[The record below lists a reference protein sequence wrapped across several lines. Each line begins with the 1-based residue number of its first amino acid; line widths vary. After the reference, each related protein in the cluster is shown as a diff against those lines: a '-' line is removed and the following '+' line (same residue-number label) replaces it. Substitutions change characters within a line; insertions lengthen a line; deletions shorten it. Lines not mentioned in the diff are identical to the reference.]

1 MKLRLKLFLTYLLLS
16 LLCLFIAGIL
26 IVLSE
31 QRYSRAEL
39 EKSMLF
45 ETELLSKIFA
55 PVLPNNTNPSKIDS
69 LTKELGH
76 KIEGRITVIDKTGK
90 VLGDSYESEKDV
102 PNMENHINRPEV
114 AEALRGG
121 VGKIARF
128 SYTIKTDMLYVAC
141 PIKDHTGIIGVVR
154 LAFPIIQLRH
164 YQNRIMGIVL
174 IGLLIALVFSLL
186 LSFVFAAGV
195 TKPLRQMMQV
205 SKRISQGDFTQKVKV
220 KTKDEIGELGQILN
234 GMSLELSAKIDQ
246 INEDKS
252 RLNSILSNMTEGV
265 LALDHRGKVLLVN
278 DALSRMFELDN
289 AYGKPYYEVIRDY
302 ALNQFIR
309 EVFSTKQVSRH
320 GSRAKSE
327 EISFFYPEE
336 RVFMVQSTL
345 VGSQKEDTVFAMFV
359 FYDITEL
366 KKVEKIRKDFVAN
379 VSHELK
385 TPLTSIKGFVEALQ
399 DGAINNTQQASHFLS
414 IISQHTERMNKIIS
428 DLLQL
433 SLIESEEFQ
442 LKIESFAIKEVIEGV
457 VSMLKSSAEKKS
469 QNIEI
474 KLYSEEQGVL
484 ADKHR
489 INQALT
495 NLVDNAIRYTPEKG
509 TIKIQTEDKGD
520 LIEIAVMDN
529 GIGIPSKDLPR
540 IFERFYTVDKS
551 RSRESGGT
559 GLGLSIVRHIIEAH
573 NGKVIVES
581 ELGKGSRFSFNLKKA

>member
-1 MKLRLKLFLTYLLLS
+1 MF
-16 LLCLFIAGIL
+16 
-26 IVLSE
+26 
-31 QRYSRAEL
+31 
-39 EKSMLF
+39 F
-45 ETELLSKIFA
+45 ETELLSKIFVPMLA
-55 PVLPNNTNPSKIDS
+55 NNPNQTKIDS
-69 LTKELGH
+69 LTKELGR
-76 KIEGRITVIDKTGK
+76 KIEGRITVMDKTGK
-90 VLGDSYESEKDV
+90 VLADSYESEKDV

-114 AEALRGG
+114 AKALRGG

-128 SYTIKTDMLYVAC
+128 SYTIKTDMLYVAY
-141 PIKDHTGIIGVVR
+141 PIRDHTEIIGVVR
-154 LAFPIIQLRH
+154 LALPIIQLKR
-164 YQNRIMGIVL
+164 YQNRIIDIVL
-174 IGLLIALVFSLL
+174 IGLWIALVFSLL
-186 LSFVFAAGV
+186 LSLVFSSKV

-205 SKRISQGDFTQKVKV
+205 SKKISQGDFTQKIKA

-234 GMSLELSAKIDQ
+234 GMSLELSGKIDQ

-252 RLNSILSNMTEGV
+252 KLDSVLSNMTEGV
-265 LALDHRGKVLLVN
+265 LALDYGGKVLLVN
-278 DALSRMFELDN
+278 DALSRMFELDDT
-289 AYGKPYYEVIRDY
+289 YGKLYYEVIRDY

-309 EVFSTKQVSRH
+309 EVLSTKQ
-320 GSRAKSE
+320 AKNM
-327 EISFFYPEE
+327 EISSFHPQE
-336 RVFMVQSTL
+336 RELMVQSTL
-345 VGSQKEDTVFAMFV
+345 VGSQKKNTVFAIFV

-442 LKIESFAIKEVIEGV
+442 LKTEPFEIKEAIESV

-474 KLYSEEQGVL
+474 KLYSEEQRVL
-484 ADKHR
+484 ADKYR

-509 TIKIQTEDKGD
+509 IIKIQTEDKGD
-520 LIEIAVMDN
+520 LIEIAIMDN

-540 IFERFYTVDKS
+540 IFERFYTVDKG

-559 GLGLSIVRHIIEAH
+559 GLGLSIVKHIIEAH

-581 ELGKGSRFSFNLKKA
+581 ELGKGSKFSFDLKKA

>member
-16 LLCLFIAGIL
+16 LLCLFIAGIM

-39 EKSMLF
+39 EKNMFF
-45 ETELLSKIFA
+45 ETELLSKILV
-55 PVLPNNTNPSKIDS
+55 PVLASNPSQTKIDN

-90 VLGDSYESEKDV
+90 VLGDSYENEKDV

-128 SYTIKTDMLYVAC
+128 SYTIKTDMLYVAY
-141 PIKDHTGIIGVVR
+141 PMRDRTGIIGVVR
-154 LAFPIIQLRH
+154 LALPIIQLKH
-164 YQNRIMGIVL
+164 YQNRIIDIVL

-186 LSFVFAAGV
+186 LSLLFSSKV

-205 SKRISQGDFTQKVKV
+205 SKKISQGDFTQKIKAR
-220 KTKDEIGELGQILN
+220 TKDEIGELGQILN
-234 GMSLELSAKIDQ
+234 GMSLELSSKIDQ
-246 INEDKS
+246 INEDKLKLDS
-252 RLNSILSNMTEGV
+252 VLSNMTEGV
-265 LALDHRGKVLLVN
+265 LALDYRGKVLLVN
-278 DALSRMFELDN
+278 DALGRMFELDS
-289 AYGKPYYEVIRDY
+289 AYGRLYYEVIRDY

-309 EVFSTKQVSRH
+309 EVFSTKQ
-320 GSRAKSE
+320 AKNMEFS
-327 EISFFYPEE
+327 SLHPQE
-336 RVFMVQSTL
+336 RELMVQSTL
-345 VGSQKEDTVFAMFV
+345 VGSQKENTVFTIFV

-366 KKVEKIRKDFVAN
+366 KRTEKIRRDFVAN

-399 DGAINNTQQASHFLS
+399 DGAINDSEQANQFLS

-433 SLIESEEFQ
+433 SLIESEGFQ
-442 LKIESFAIKEVIEGV
+442 LKIEPFAIKEVVEGV

-474 KLYSEEQGVL
+474 KLYSEEQRVL
-484 ADKHR
+484 ADKYR

-495 NLVDNAIRYTPEKG
+495 NLVDNAIRYTPEKS
-509 TIKIQTEDKGD
+509 TITIQTEDKGD
-520 LIEIAVMDN
+520 SIEIAVMDN

-540 IFERFYTVDKS
+540 IFERFYTVDKG

-559 GLGLSIVRHIIEAH
+559 GLGLSIVKHIIEAH

-581 ELGKGSRFSFNLKKA
+581 ELGKGSRFSFDLKKA

>member
-39 EKSMLF
+39 ERNMLF
-45 ETELLSKIFA
+45 ETELLSKLFV
-55 PVLPNNTNPSKIDS
+55 PVLTNNMSQTKIDS
-69 LTKELGH
+69 LTKELGS
-76 KIEGRITVIDKTGK
+76 KIEGRITVINKTGK

-114 AEALRGG
+114 ARALRGD
-121 VGKIARF
+121 VGKIVRF

-141 PIKDHTGIIGVVR
+141 PIKDDTGIIGVVR
-154 LAFPIIQLRH
+154 LAFPIIQLRQ
-164 YQNRIMGIVL
+164 YQNRIMDIVL
-174 IGLLIALVFSLL
+174 IGLLIALAFSLL
-186 LSFVFAAGV
+186 LSFVFSSKI
-195 TKPLRQMMQV
+195 TKPLRQMMRV
-205 SKRISQGDFTQKVKV
+205 SKKISQGDFTQKVKV
-220 KTKDEIGELGQILN
+220 KTKDEIGELSQILDQ
-234 GMSLELSAKIDQ
+234 MSLELSGKIDQ

-252 RLNSILSNMTEGV
+252 RLDSILSNMTEGV
-265 LALDHRGKVLLVN
+265 LALDHRGKVVLAN
-278 DALSRMFELDN
+278 DALSRMFELD
-289 AYGKPYYEVIRDY
+289 AVYGRLYYEAIRDY
-302 ALNQFIR
+302 ALNQFIQ
-309 EVFSTKQVSRH
+309 EVLSSKQ
-320 GSRAKSE
+320 AKNK
-327 EISFFYPEE
+327 EISFFHPQEK
-336 RVFMVQSTL
+336 VFMVQSTL
-345 VGSQKEDTVFAMFV
+345 VGSQKEDTVFAIFV

-366 KKVEKIRKDFVAN
+366 KKTEKIRKDFVAN

-399 DGAINNTQQASHFLS
+399 DGAINNTQQANYFLS

-433 SLIESEEFQ
+433 SLIEAEEFQ
-442 LKIESFAIKEVIEGV
+442 LKIEPFAIKEVIEGV
-457 VSMLKSSAEKKS
+457 ASMLKNSAEKKS
-469 QNIEI
+469 QNIEM
-474 KLYSEEQGVL
+474 KLYSEEQRVL
-484 ADKHR
+484 ADKYR

-495 NLVDNAIRYTPEKG
+495 NLVENAIRYTPEKG

-540 IFERFYTVDKS
+540 IFERFYTVDKG

-559 GLGLSIVRHIIEAH
+559 GLGLSIVKHIIEAH
-573 NGKVIVES
+573 NGKIHVES
-581 ELGKGSRFSFNLKKA
+581 KSGKGSKFSFDLKKA